1 MIINDTI
8 AAISTPLGEGGIGIV
23 KISGSDSFKLAKKI
37 FQSSH
42 SSKSGYPKPRHLY
55 HGDIVDINGNT
66 IDEVLISFMPAPYT
80 YTREDIVEINC
91 HSGILTLRAILKL
104 TLASGARLADP
115 GEFTKR
121 AFLNGRIDLAQAEAV
136 MNIIRARSEQA
147 VKTAAR
153 VLKGDLHL
161 AIDQLRSK
169 IISLRAPV
177 EAMLD
182 YPEEYDENNHLGLTL
197 ADGIRA
203 VRDEMHELLKGT
215 DISRAYQDGV
225 SVAIVGRPN
234 VGKSSLLNALLRQQK
249 AIVHEMPGTTRDLL
263 EGYMNMGGYPLRLI
277 DTAGIQGTAD
287 PVEKEGI
294 ERTKIAATGAQLLI
308 MVMDGSIQL
317 SGAEYEMADLVNAEQ
332 GLVIVI
338 NKADLVQNLE
348 EEEVKNLFPDAA
360 IVHTSALTGEGINR
374 LEEGVA
380 MQLDSKFGSFP
391 ESPVIVNFRHE
402 YIISDALDIVESI
415 IESFDNMPLE
425 LVSEELQM
433 VWHKLGEIS
442 GDTVSDELLDKIF
455 SEFCLGK

>member
-1 MIINDTI
+1 MIANDTI

-23 KISGSDSFKLAKKI
+23 KISGSDSFKVAHKI

-42 SSKSGYPKPRHLY
+42 SSKSGYPQKRHLY
-55 HGDIVDINGNT
+55 HGHIMDKNGYVV
-66 IDEVLISFMPAPYT
+66 DEVLISFMPAPHT

-91 HSGILTLRAILKL
+91 HSGILTLRAILNIVL
-104 TLASGARLADP
+104 SSGARLAEP

-121 AFLNGRIDLAQAEAV
+121 AFLNGRIDLTQAEAV

-153 VLKGDLHL
+153 VLKGDLNL

-169 IISLRAPV
+169 IIALRAPV

-182 YPEEYDENNHLGLTL
+182 YPEEYDEINDPGLVL
-197 ADGIRA
+197 AEGVRS
-203 VRDEMHELLKGT
+203 VRDEIYELLKGT
-215 DISRAYQDGV
+215 DISRAFQDGV

-277 DTAGIQGTAD
+277 DTAGIQGTED

-294 ERTKIAATGAQLLI
+294 ERAKIAAADAQLLI
-308 MVMDGSIQL
+308 MVMDGSVQM
-317 SGAEYEMADLVNAEQ
+317 SCAEYDMAELVNADQ

-338 NKADLVQNLE
+338 NKEDLVQKLE
-348 EEEVKNLFPDAA
+348 EEEVKKLFPDAV
-360 IVHTSALTGEGINR
+360 IVHTSALTGEGISS

-391 ESPVIVNFRHE
+391 ESPVIVNIRHE
-402 YIISDALDIVESI
+402 NILSDALDIIVSVIEAFDSI
-415 IESFDNMPLE
+415 PLE
-425 LVSEELQM
+425 LVSEELQLA
-433 VWHKLGEIS
+433 WHKLGEIS
-442 GDTVSDELLDKIF
+442 GETANDELLDRIF

>member
-1 MIINDTI
+1 MIPNDTI

-23 KISGSDSFKLAKKI
+23 KISGCDSFKLAKKI
-37 FQSSH
+37 FQYSH
-42 SSKSGYPKPRHLY
+42 NNKSGYPKPRHLY
-55 HGDIVDINGNT
+55 HGHIVDTSGNA
-66 IDEVLISFMPAPYT
+66 IDEVLISFMPAPHT

-91 HSGILTLRAILKL
+91 HSGILALRAVLKL
-104 TLASGARLADP
+104 ALASGARLADP

-147 VKTAAR
+147 VKTATR

-161 AIDQLRSK
+161 AVNQLRSK

-182 YPEEYDENNHLGLTL
+182 YPEEHDEINQPGLAL
-197 ADGIRA
+197 AEGIRSI
-203 VRDEMHELLKGT
+203 RDEMLELLKGT

-249 AIVHEMPGTTRDLL
+249 AIVHEVPGTTRDLL
-263 EGYMNMGGYPLRLI
+263 EGYMNLGGYPLRLI
-277 DTAGIQGTAD
+277 DTAGIQHTKD

-294 ERTKIAATGAQLLI
+294 ERAKIAATEAQLLI
-308 MVMDGSIQL
+308 MVMDGSVQL
-317 SGAEYEMADLVNAEQ
+317 SEAERAMADLVNAER

-338 NKADLVQNLE
+338 NKADLVQKLK
-348 EEEVKNLFPDAA
+348 EEEVKKIFTDAA
-360 IVHTSALTGEGINR
+360 IVHTSALTGEGISR
-374 LEEGVA
+374 LEHGVA
-380 MQLDSKFGSFP
+380 MQLDNKFGALP
-391 ESPVIVNFRHE
+391 ESPIIVNIRHE
-402 YIISDALDIVESI
+402 NIISEALNILESV
-415 IESFDNMPLE
+415 IEAFDNMPLE

-433 VWHKLGEIS
+433 AWHKLGEIS
-442 GDTVSDELLDKIF
+442 GDTVNDELLDKIF